1 MESNKNRLYIRY
13 ALFFMDLMK
22 VMRNKESMQQLSNNL
37 NPDGNKFEVQYMC
50 KVGVPEVREKKDLKN
65 WEDNTYIA

>member
-1 MESNKNRLYIRY
+1 
-13 ALFFMDLMK
+13 MDLMK